1 MDSVDDFK
9 ALIGAWTDA
18 VGTILSAYSEMRAF
32 VGLDEYNNQLVAV
45 GEGLQ
50 ALGTMVVGTTTEDAP
65 ILFVGNWIDGTGAAT
80 SSYAAYLRQVQGE
93 NEDNVRLEIL
103 GDSLQALGSFFAA
116 FGEYLRGE
124 DVYTFA
130 SSLQSL
136 GAVLEAIAGNYELA
150 NRTEARLLALIGSSI
165 QALGSNLFAIAV
177 TKELLQENKED

>member
-1 MDSVDDFK
+1 MDDFK
-9 ALIGAWTDA
+9 VLIGAWTDA

-50 ALGTMVVGTTTEDAP
+50 ALGTMIVGTTTEETP
-65 ILFVGNWIDGTGAAT
+65 IIFAGSWIDGTGAAT

-93 NEDNVRLEIL
+93 NDDNIRLEIL
-103 GDSLQALGSFFAA
+103 GDSLQAMGAFFVS

-124 DVYTFA
+124 DVYA
-130 SSLQSL
+130 VANSLQSL
-136 GAVLEAIAGNYELA
+136 GAGIEAIAGNYELA

-165 QALGSNLFAIAV
+165 QALGSNFFAVTV
-177 TKELLQENKED
+177 TKELLQDEKSD